1 MFADADFAG
10 LWGAEKPT
18 DSTSAKSRSGYLIT
32 IGGTPVIWSSKMQ
45 TKIALSTCEAEY
57 IALSMAM
64 KVLLPLRELFKSLS
78 KALKISRD
86 EVAKVCAVWE
96 DNDAALKLA
105 TLQFPNMTP
114 RTKHIGIK
122 YHWFKEHIVEGE
134 IEVRSI
140 DTKVQ
145 KADIFTKGLDR
156 REFESK
162 QKMLWDGKVGIFARE
177 GE

>member
-1 MFADADFAG
+1 MEMFADADFAG

-18 DSTSAKSRSGYLIT
+18 DSTSAESRSGNLIT

-45 TKIALSTCEAEY
+45 TEIAPSTCEAEY
-57 IALSMAM
+57 IALSTAM

-78 KALKISRD
+78 EALKISRD

-105 TLQFPNMTP
+105 TSQFPPNMTP

-156 REFESK
+156 REFENK
-162 QKMLWDGKVGIFARE
+162 RKMLMGW
-177 GE
+177 